1 MSAEPAARLSGDE
14 IGALKFAARRQL
26 TRWASTPSLSANQRT
41 QRAALTRAVHVLQS
55 KAFAHGCELRAR
67 SAEGER

>member
-14 IGALKFAARRQL
+14 IVALKFAVHRQL
-26 TRWASTPSLSANQRT
+26 TRWASRPSLTTNQRA
-41 QRAALTRAVHVLQS
+41 QRAALTRAVHVLQDR
-55 KAFAHGCELRAR
+55 AFAHGCELRAR